1 MEITIILKAIAA
13 IKVVADR
20 SAMIDPERI
29 KEAAWS
35 LAQMVGVYPGTV
47 LGINTY
53 SGEHLGFFQIV
64 RVKDIE
70 LSWNA
75 DEASMRLLVD
85 TITRNKHNQPLEYM
99 EDQYL
104 ELLTKQQIELLT
116 DEDWG
121 IALKNWKNEKTTPS
135 EP

>member
-1 MEITIILKAIAA
+1 MEIKPVLQAISALRAIAE
-13 IKVVADR
+13 R
-20 SAMIDPERI
+20 SVMIDQERI

-35 LAQMVGVYPGTV
+35 LAQMIGVYPGTI
-47 LGINTY
+47 LGTNTY
-53 SGEHLGFFQIV
+53 SGEHLGFFQIA

-70 LSWNA
+70 LTWNA
-75 DEASMRLLVD
+75 NDTSMRLLVD
-85 TITRNKHNQPLEYM
+85 IITRSKHGQPLEY
-99 EDQYL
+99 EENQYL

-121 IALKNWKNEKTTPS
+121 IALKNWRNERTPS